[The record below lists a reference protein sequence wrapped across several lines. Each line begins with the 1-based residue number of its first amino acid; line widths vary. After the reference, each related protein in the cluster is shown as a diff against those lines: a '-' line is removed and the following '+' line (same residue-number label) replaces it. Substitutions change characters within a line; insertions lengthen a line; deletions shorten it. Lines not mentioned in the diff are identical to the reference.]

1 MRILNIMKNNYICN
15 CFRPNFENNYS
26 YWEDRNSTTD
36 EKEIISYLKNNFN
49 LANKNIL
56 HIGIGNSFFA
66 QMILKSNSIYG
77 ISISTNEIIKGKNLN
92 LDNYKVFLCDKFST
106 NFSNLFINK
115 KFDVIVDNNIKS
127 YSCCKISYY
136 YFIENLFKMLNH
148 NGILIT
154 SRKGMNWYK
163 NIVPKLSFNLKRF
176 FHFKLKEINGN
187 SENIMTIDEARF
199 ISNKYSLKLKFDEKI
214 CFFEK

>member
-1 MRILNIMKNNYICN
+1 MKNSYICK
-15 CFRPNFENNYS
+15 CVRPNFENNYS

-36 EKEIISYLKNNFN
+36 EKEIISYLKNNLN
-49 LANKNIL
+49 LVNKNIL
-56 HIGIGNSFFA
+56 HIGIGNSLFA
-66 QMILKSNSIYG
+66 QMILKNNFIYG
-77 ISISTNEIIKGKNLN
+77 ISVSSNEIIKGKNLN

-163 NIVPKLSFNLKRF
+163 NIVPKLSFSLKRL
-176 FHFKLKEINGN
+176 FHYKLKEINGN
-187 SENIMTIDEARF
+187 SENIMTIDEAKF